1 MRSGQWE
8 RLCFGA
14 YLPAARAASG
24 RERALARIV
33 AVHQRL
39 AGPHWFSHQSA
50 ALVWGLPVWRVPEST
65 HLRQPGRPGSTRD
78 RTVARHTGE
87 LDGQHLAEV
96 GALPVTDLALTA
108 VDCARSSGPLEA
120 LVVADAALRAG
131 ARREDMAALLEPLA
145 GRSGVAR
152 ARAVVAYADGG
163 AESAPETATRF
174 ALLLAGLPAPATQ
187 VPVTTR
193 LGVFWADLGLP
204 QWRLLIEYD
213 GRVKYLEPDSL
224 VREKRRHDAIVEAGW
239 TVLRLTKEDLRDPAD
254 IARRVRGL
262 LPPDLP
268 LTPRRELRP

>member
-1 MRSGQWE
+1 MPATS
-8 RLCFGA
+8 A
-14 YLPAARAASG
+14 LPG

-39 AGPHWFSHQSA
+39 TGPHWFSHQSA
-50 ALVWGLPVWRVPEST
+50 ALIWGLPVWRVPEST

-78 RTVARHTGE
+78 RTVARHTGD

-131 ARREDMAALLEPLA
+131 ARREDMVALLVPLA
-145 GRSGVAR
+145 GRTGVVR

-174 ALLLAGLPAPATQ
+174 ALLLAGLPVPATQ

-204 QWRLLIEYD
+204 RWRLLIEYD

-239 TVLRLTKEDLRDPAD
+239 TVLRLTKEDLRDPTE
-254 IARRVRGL
+254 IARRVRRL
-262 LPPDLP
+262 LPADLP
-268 LTPRRELRP
+268 LTPRRDLRP